1 MDGRNLP
8 PSHRTGVGY
17 VRNLLTS
24 SVLCVAAVA
33 QTASAADR
41 CEIVFTDSQAAV
53 LRADTL
59 TGGHGVIA
67 KESELMQPFGIA
79 VGQNGELFIS
89 DTGCL
94 GLLGIDP
101 ASGDQRLITRGGLLG
116 VPFGIAVERSGMV
129 LVANAQALLR
139 VDPETGAQS
148 LVSSPVLSQSL
159 FQFPLAVALAE
170 NGDIFVADAL
180 GLIFRV
186 DPNSGAQTLI
196 SSGGYLQRPQ
206 GIAVRGN
213 NLYVTDVATSDM
225 NFGIGR
231 IIRID
236 INTGQ
241 QSELSKGGNLVG
253 PVGVAVEPNG
263 NLIVG
268 DPYTINHERID
279 ADTGD
284 AFDGAIIRID
294 KNTGEQQVIARGSQ
308 DFVNPRGVAVIQ
320 TQGN

>member
-1 MDGRNLP
+1 MNQNMKIAEGCRMDGRNLP

-41 CEIVFTDSQAAV
+41 CEIVFTNSQAAV

-116 VPFGIAVERSGMV
+116 VPFGIAVERNGMI
-129 LVANAQALLR
+129 LVANAHALLR

-148 LVSSPVLSQSL
+148 PLPSPLPAQSS
-159 FQFPLAVALAE
+159 FQFPLAVAVAE

-180 GLIFRV
+180 GPIVRV

-196 SSGGYLQRPQ
+196 SSGGYPQRPQ

-241 QSELSKGGNLVG
+241 QSELSRGENL
-253 PVGVAVEPNG
+253 
-263 NLIVG
+263 
-268 DPYTINHERID
+268 
-279 ADTGD
+279 
-284 AFDGAIIRID
+284 
-294 KNTGEQQVIARGSQ
+294 
-308 DFVNPRGVAVIQ
+308 
-320 TQGN
+320 